1 MNKETSK
8 QARIINDVL
17 IAEYNKALSK
27 FNEEIKTARYKQ
39 TLTENF
45 IADWCDV
52 MEHLNKKIRSEH
64 E

>member
-8 QARIINDVL
+8 QARIIDDVL

-45 IADWCDV
+45 IADWADV
-52 MEHLNKKIRSEH
+52 MEYTNKKIRE
-64 E
+64 EI